1 MSYLSNELNDFKN
14 LIDNIGKPEE
24 SKVFTIIEYPID
36 KYVIKVQIDLEG
48 KFMGIEEIQVKKNFI
63 SLNNLNL
70 SQHFDFEQYY
80 EDPNDS
86 EED

>member
-14 LIDNIGKPEE
+14 LIDDIGKPEE

-36 KYVIKVQIDLEG
+36 NYVIKVKIDLEG
-48 KFMGIEEIQVKKNFI
+48 KFMGIEEIKVKKNFI

-70 SQHFDFEQYY
+70 SQYFDFEKYY
-80 EDPNDS
+80 EDTDDS